1 MKARRAPWLTE
12 YAYAHRGLWRVKGP
26 PENSLAA
33 FDDAHH
39 AGLGIEL
46 DVRISADG
54 EAMVFHDATLD
65 RMTRAKGYM
74 NGYTARELGQLHLLG
89 GEEHLPTLSEALDFL
104 PDTPMLIELKV
115 NYGSEG
121 PLERRVA
128 HLLSHRTGPVALMSF
143 NPATLAEL
151 ALVAPQW
158 PRGYLCEG
166 WRRGRRPL
174 LPWARRAALRD
185 FLSETNA
192 PSDFIA
198 CEIGALA
205 SFGRPAADEL
215 GAPLI
220 GWTVRTR
227 SQLER
232 AERLADALIFEHL
245 EPGLVRPSQLALA

>member
-1 MKARRAPWLTE
+1 MSAI
-12 YAYAHRGLWRVKGP
+12 
-26 PENSLAA
+26 A
-33 FDDAHH
+33 FDPSIAAHFLH
-39 AGLGIEL
+39 PRYLASAGKRS
-46 DVRISADG
+46 DV
-54 EAMVFHDATLD
+54 V
-65 RMTRAKGYM
+65 
-74 NGYTARELGQLHLLG
+74 
-89 GEEHLPTLSEALDFL
+89 
-104 PDTPMLIELKV
+104 
-115 NYGSEG
+115 
-121 PLERRVA
+121 
-128 HLLSHRTGPVALMSF
+128 